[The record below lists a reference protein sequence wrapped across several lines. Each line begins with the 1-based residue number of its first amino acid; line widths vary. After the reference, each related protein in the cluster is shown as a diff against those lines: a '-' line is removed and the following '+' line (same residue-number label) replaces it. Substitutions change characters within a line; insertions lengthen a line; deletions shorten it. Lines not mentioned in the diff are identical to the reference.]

1 MATDRGITSVG
12 YGNFGNTKMQEMCV
26 LYVFMWWVVSGESVG
41 LYLLCGFSLNGNG
54 RLILLSSIL
63 EVVFLWDNNVVSCY
77 CNSNSRFGFKRLWSN
92 LERYWHWWAVKPCW
106 VPWWLV
112 WVLATSKYIQVSTHV
127 EKLWRIINVMWNT
140 VTFEIMLCL
149 EGKSNFMQIIFQI
162 WRWDFELDSGQAS
175 QHQQKYVYFDVYMF
189 GFNTSGMWIIA
200 SLCQPMVNSISLIF
214 DGILYV
220 KTRLWLF
227 KPQPISPKAW
237 TFWSPLGDILVSPL
251 ERACNA
257 LLLILGQLF
266 VAKVEWIRGGNDG
279 IGAFC
284 LVGFGAKWL
293 WGRSRDCV
301 TLFWVNSLWHHRF
314 LDINGWFSSGVLRNL
329 PQRFLK
335 LGGRMKTW
343 QYLAATYLSR
353 HHYNHYT

>member
-1 MATDRGITSVG
+1 MGGWFCWVPSLRSYSFEITMLYPVTVIPIRDLDLNVCDQILRDIGIG
-12 YGNFGNTKMQEMCV
+12 
-26 LYVFMWWVVSGESVG
+26 
-41 LYLLCGFSLNGNG
+41 
-54 RLILLSSIL
+54 
-63 EVVFLWDNNVVSCY
+63 
-77 CNSNSRFGFKRLWSN
+77 
-92 LERYWHWWAVKPCW
+92 W